1 MIQSPPPFF
10 SVIIATHNRA
20 ELLKRAVRSLIAQT
34 EEDWEAII
42 VDDGS
47 TDDTYSQILPY
58 LSDYPKIGYLK
69 KVHSGEALT
78 KNEGIYATKGKYIT
92 FLDSD
97 DEYKPDHLQSRK
109 SILLNNPSVQLL
121 HGGLKIIG
129 NQYVPDRFDNTKKIH
144 LKDCVAGGSFFI
156 ERNTFN
162 SLNGFNDIHIGTDAD
177 LFERASNAKTA
188 IMKTDIPT
196 YIYHHENQDS
206 LTNNMLKKGL

>member
-1 MIQSPPPFF
+1 MIKPTLPFF
-10 SVIIATHNRA
+10 SVIIATYNRS
-20 ELLKRAVRSLIAQT
+20 ELLKRAILSLIAQT
-34 EEDWEAII
+34 EKDWEAVI
-42 VDDGS
+42 VDDGG
-47 TDDTYSQILPY
+47 TDDTYSQILPFLNDNSKIRY
-58 LSDYPKIGYLK
+58 LRKE
-69 KVHSGEALT
+69 HSGEALT
-78 KNEGIYATKGKYIT
+78 KNEGIYATSGKYIT

-97 DEYKPDHLQSRK
+97 DEYNPDHLQSRK
-109 SILLNNPSVQLL
+109 KILLENPSVQLL

-177 LFERASNAKTA
+177 LFERANIAKIE
-188 IMKTDIPT
+188 IMKTDIQT

-206 LTNNMLKKGL
+206 LTNNMLKDH